1 MIRRL
6 LLAAILTV
14 PAGTAQADE
23 QTFLASLEG
32 DWVGR
37 GSVRLRADSAPI
49 NVSCSFDT
57 ESAGPALS
65 MRGSCRG
72 LIVVSRAIS
81 ADLRFDGRR
90 YRGTYVG
97 PKGGRSRLT
106 GARQGNAINLAVRWA
121 EPVNGDHRANMV
133 LRKVGENGM
142 QLTTIDVDPNTG
154 NRVATSDIDLRRR

>member
-23 QTFLASLEG
+23 QAFLASLEG
-32 DWVGR
+32 DWTGR

-57 ESAGPALS
+57 KSAGPALS
-65 MRGSCRG
+65 MRGRCRG
-72 LIVVSRAIS
+72 LILVSRSIS
-81 ADLRFDGRR
+81 ADLRADGAN

-97 PKGGRSRLT
+97 PKGGHSKLT
-106 GARQGNAINLAVRWA
+106 GTRRGNAVNLAVRWA
-121 EPVNGDHRANMV
+121 VAVNGDHHATMI
-133 LRKVGENGM
+133 LRRVGENGM
-142 QLTTIDVDPNTG
+142 QLTTIDVDPASG
-154 NRVATSDIDLRRR
+154 KRVATSEINLRRR

>member
-6 LLAAILTV
+6 LLAAMMTV
-14 PAGTAQADE
+14 AAGAGQADE
-23 QTFLASLEG
+23 QAFLASLEG
-32 DWVGR
+32 DWTGR

-65 MRGSCRG
+65 MRGTCRG
-72 LIVVSRAIS
+72 LIVVSRSIS
-81 ADLRFDGRR
+81 ADLRADGDR

-97 PKGGRSRLT
+97 PKGGRSKLT
-106 GARQGNAINLAVRWA
+106 GRRSGNAINLAVRWA
-121 EPVNGDHRANMV
+121 EAVNGDHRANMV

-142 QLTTIDVDPNTG
+142 QLTTIDVDPG
-154 NRVATSDIDLRRR
+154 SGKRVATSDINLQRR